1 MFSPRAEAAEPRTLG
16 GEVPVND
23 IERKRV
29 ENKLA
34 AFVEKRRPPVHLRT
48 QVDLGFRF
56 DGRIIELFEIRSR
69 WDNPAEKVEE
79 AVAKARFLKSRDEW
93 LVYWQRADF
102 RWHKY
107 GPKPEVSTVEAFLA
121 LVEEDEYACFFG

>member
-102 RWHKY
+102 RWHT
-107 GPKPEVSTVEAFLA
+107 STARSRR
-121 LVEEDEYACFFG
+121 